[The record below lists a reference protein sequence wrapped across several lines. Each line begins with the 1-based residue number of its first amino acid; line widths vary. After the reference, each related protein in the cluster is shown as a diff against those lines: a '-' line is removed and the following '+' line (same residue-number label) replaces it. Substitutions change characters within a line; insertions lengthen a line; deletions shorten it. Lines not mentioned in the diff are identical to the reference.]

1 MKDIYESLVIEVVSF
16 EKVDVIVTSD
26 STPSQQL

>member
-1 MKDIYESLVIEVVSF
+1 MKDTYEPLDMEIELF
-16 EKVDVIVTSD
+16 EAVDVIVTSD